1 MLQNTFSLR
10 SIYRCYNSAL
20 MEDLETWI
28 KRAQKGD
35 KSAFENIYNFFYKR
49 IHRYCDYN
57 LRKKE
62 IAEDIAQETF
72 IKCWKS
78 LPSFSFRKGGSFQ
91 AFLFRIARNLIIDE
105 SRKKKTI
112 KLEEYLEEDA
122 DQNLEEELDK
132 RDKESRIKDAINKL
146 EELDKQIIILRYFED
161 LSFSEVEEVT
171 SIKSGALRVRTHRI
185 LKKLSEELGKNE

>member
-1 MLQNTFSLR
+1 
-10 SIYRCYNSAL
+10 

-78 LPSFSFRKGGSFQ
+78 LPSFSLKRGGSFQ